1 MRAMRTSPL
10 LLAPVVAGLFALA
23 ACDQPKFRDKG
34 ADAQGAPAAAA
45 APAQAAPPP
54 RVIPTKAE
62 PVPQPPAWAA
72 AVMGKNL
79 RAAFP
84 KTGICK
90 GNTDIVDVKFTGE
103 PAGTQLLGW
112 GWDVAKKARV
122 GRVVLVDANFL
133 IVGAGEGGAPR
144 PDVSQALPD
153 EIKDPNTGW
162 TAVTRLTAGPLDSYG
177 VVGDG
182 DAVCVLGHLE
192 F

>member
-1 MRAMRTSPL
+1 MKTVLALPAL
-10 LLAPVVAGLFALA
+10 AALLALT

-34 ADAQGAPAAAA
+34 DGAQPAPGAA
-45 APAQAAPPP
+45 APAAEAPPKV

-62 PVPQPPAWAA
+62 PVPAPPAWAA

-103 PAGTQLLGW
+103 PAGIQALGW
-112 GWDVAKKARV
+112 GWDIPKKKRV
-122 GRVVLVDANFL
+122 DRVVLVDKNL
-133 IVGAGEGGAPR
+133 VIVGAGEGGVPR
-144 PDVSQALPD
+144 PDVAQALPD
-153 EIKDPNTGW
+153 EIKDQNTGW
-162 TAVTRLTAGPLDSYG
+162 TAVTKLTAGPVDGYG
-177 VVGDG
+177 IVGDG
-182 DAVCVLGHLE
+182 DSVCVLGHLE